1 MAIFT
6 SDGIDLET
14 QKRILNFLNEATT
27 AADIAGTEP
36 QEGPVHDD
44 TTKGYGDQVK
54 DYDIGL
60 KVAQRILD
68 KRATLGT
75 SGFTDLSQLS
85 NIDGFG
91 QDKFDDL
98 VYSFGPSF
106 YGKWETLP
114 DSAVYV
120 VHAAVLNSGKVLMF
134 AGRAEGANLPLNS
147 AVWDPKK
154 QGQPDAF
161 DIQKAGQPG
170 TYTDDLFCSHHSFL
184 ADGKLLVNGGDNR
197 PNGHTLKA
205 TNVFDPA
212 NNQWLKPPN
221 KPPDMNHARW
231 YPTTLTLP
239 ENKGV
244 ITFSGDSSERDPNG
258 TIEGIVDEVEIFNM
272 VDWKDVTGANKSL
285 QIYPGMHLLANGK
298 ILYVTT
304 RWASGRGLWTNPPKT
319 ASFDLSNNTWQDIGY
334 QLVKDRTEGMSVI
347 LPPDNKRV
355 MVIGGRG
362 DHASET
368 STNSVEMINFNE
380 TNPQWREVKEMH
392 FKRRNVNAVLLPTG
406 KVLVCAGIQGFKSDS
421 DPKPVLTAEL
431 YDPVADDWNDM
442 APMTIPRLYHS
453 VSLLLPDARVLNLG
467 SVEAGGTN
475 WYDLITDIE
484 VFSPPYL
491 FRGSRPTIS
500 NVPAEVDHGKT
511 FTLETP
517 DANSIKKVILVRPG
531 AATHH
536 TDTEQRVVPLEF
548 TQDGTNELKVTMPN
562 GNHPHYIA
570 IRGYYMLFILNKK
583 DVPSIAKFIL
593 LH

>member
-6 SDGIDLET
+6 SDGIDFET

-36 QEGPVHDD
+36 QEGPVHD
-44 TTKGYGDQVK
+44 V
-54 DYDIGL
+54 GL

-85 NIDGFG
+85 DIEGFG

-98 VYSFGPSF
+98 VHSFGPSY

-120 VHAAVLNSGKVLMF
+120 VHAGVLRTGKVLMF
-134 AGRAEGANLPLNS
+134 AGTAEEGLPKES
-147 AVWDPKK
+147 AVWDPETGNFST
-154 QGQPDAF
+154 QTFA
-161 DIQKAGQPG
+161 
-170 TYTDDLFCSHHSFL
+170 DDLFCSHHSFL
-184 ADGKLLVNGGDNR
+184 ADGKLLVNGGDNH

-205 TNVFDPA
+205 TNVFDPV

-244 ITFSGDSSERDPNG
+244 ITFSGDSSEREPNG
-258 TIEGIVDEVEIFNM
+258 TIEGIVDEAEIF
-272 VDWKDVTGANKSL
+272 DLDSWKDVPNANKTL
-285 QIYPGMHLLANGK
+285 EIYPGMHLLPNGK

-304 RWASGRGLWTNPPKT
+304 RWARDSRLWVAPKT
-319 ASFDLSNNTWQDIGY
+319 ALFDLNSETWEDISY
-334 QLVKDRTEGMSVI
+334 QVVKDRTEGMSVI

-362 DHASET
+362 DSQTEV
-368 STNSVEMINFNE
+368 STNTAEIIDFNDP
-380 TNPQWREVKEMH
+380 NPQWKLTSNMH
-392 FKRRNVNAVLLPTG
+392 YKRRNVNAVLLPTG
-406 KVLVCAGIQGFKSDS
+406 KVLVCAGIEGFKGNPGL
-421 DPKPVLTAEL
+421 DPVFTAEE
-431 YDPVADDWNDM
+431 YDPDKDKWTKLADM
-442 APMTIPRLYHS
+442 KIPRLYHS

-467 SVEAGGTN
+467 SIPVGGTQSHA
-475 WYDLITDIE
+475 LIKDVE

-500 NVPAEVDHGKT
+500 NAPAEVDHGKT

-517 DANSIKKVILVRPG
+517 DANSIKKVVLVRPSV
-531 AATHH
+531 ATHH

-562 GNHPHYIA
+562 GNPPHYIA
-570 IRGYYMLFILNKK
+570 ISGYYMLFILNKK

-593 LH
+593 LGVS

>member
-1 MAIFT
+1 MPIFT
-6 SDGIDLET
+6 SDGIFLET
-14 QKRILNFLNEATT
+14 QKRISNFLNEATT

-44 TTKGYGDQVK
+44 PSQGYGDQIK

-85 NIDGFG
+85 DIDGFG

-98 VYSFGPSF
+98 VHSFGPSY

-114 DSAVYV
+114 DSAVNV
-120 VHAAVLNSGKVLMF
+120 VHAGILRTGKALMY
-134 AGRAEGANLPLNS
+134 AGTAEVADPKES
-147 AVWDPKK
+147 AVWDPEK

-161 DIQKAGQPG
+161 DTQEAGQSG

-184 ADGKLLVNGGDNR
+184 PDGKLLVNGGAH
-197 PNGHTLKA
+197 PGHAHGIKA
-205 TNVFDPA
+205 TYIFDPDTKT
-212 NNQWLKPPN
+212 WTK
-221 KPPDMNHARW
+221 KSDMAFARW

-239 ENKGV
+239 DGKV
-244 ITFSGDSSERDPNG
+244 ITFSGYDDVGNISS
-258 TIEGIVDEVEIFNM
+258 EVEIYDPQN
-272 VDWKDVTGANKSL
+272 DNWQTLPNTATKSL
-285 QIYPGMHLLANGK
+285 QIYPGMHLLPDAK

-304 RWASGRGLWTNPPKT
+304 RWDGSKGLWTNPPKT
-319 ASFDLSNNTWQDIGY
+319 ALFDLSNNTWQDIGY

-362 DHASET
+362 DSQTEV
-368 STNSVEMINFNE
+368 STNPAEIINFNDP
-380 TNPQWREVKEMH
+380 NPQWKLTSNMH
-392 FKRRNVNAVLLPTG
+392 YKRRNVNAVLLPTG
-406 KVLVCAGIQGFKSDS
+406 KVLVCAGIEGFKWGNPGPD
-421 DPKPVLTAEL
+421 PVLTAEQ
-431 YDPVADDWNDM
+431 YDPDKDKWTKLADM
-442 APMTIPRLYHS
+442 KIPRLYHS

-467 SVEAGGTN
+467 SVGIGGTN
-475 WYDLITDIE
+475 GHDLIDDME
-484 VFSPPYL
+484 VYSPPYL

-500 NVPAEVDHGKT
+500 NAPSEVDHGKT

-517 DANSIKKVILVRPG
+517 DANSIKKVVLVRPG
-531 AATHH
+531 VATHH

-548 TQDGTNELKVTMPN
+548 TQDGTNELKVTMPS
-562 GNHPHYIA
+562 GNPPHYIA

-593 LH
+593 LKVS